1 MLESSTSEGNDRPT
15 WQRSR
20 TSRRVYLL
28 AYLAVLSLVGGLFV
42 AQPLIFV
49 SVPLTILLGLTV
61 LRSQDPRP
69 DLEVRRTTE
78 RVRIRE
84 GETTRVRIRVSNLGP
99 RPVAMLQLRDCV
111 HPELRGR
118 NTRSGFSSSLD
129 AAETKD
135 FFYEVH
141 ANTFGVHTLGPIS
154 LQVQDSTGLFESESE
169 LRSFSKLVVFP
180 ETTERL
186 GHVAI
191 RPRRTKSWPGEI
203 AARRAGTGMDYFNI
217 RRFTL
222 GDPVKRINWRA
233 SARRTREPDDL
244 LVNEYIA
251 EVGAE
256 VLIVVDAGR
265 ASGVGRDRDSLVE
278 YTVKAAISIA
288 ERLLHDRNRVGLL
301 TTGENPRRIASGYG
315 RRQFDKITLSL
326 LQLEPGESDIA
337 WWVERSIHMFF
348 PHISQIIFV
357 SPLTEASSNAAA
369 AELVRNG
376 DRDVIVVSPN
386 PIALARPKSGRPDAR
401 EWRIALRLAQ
411 IERAIDMDLLRSA
424 NALVVDWTTP
434 ASLEEVMEVHKRALS
449 KYSALSARQ
458 R

>member
-1 MLESSTSEGNDRPT
+1 
-15 WQRSR
+15 
-20 TSRRVYLL
+20 VYLL
-28 AYLAVLSLVGGLFV
+28 AYLAVLSLVGGLFIV
-42 AQPLIFV
+42 QPLIFV
-49 SVPLTILLGLTV
+49 SVPLTVVLGFTV

-84 GETTRVRIRVSNLGP
+84 GETTRVRLRVRNIGP
-99 RPVAMLQLRDCV
+99 RPVAMLQVRDMV

-118 NTRSGFSSSLD
+118 STRSGFSSSME
-129 AAETKD
+129 AGETKD

-141 ANTFGVHTLGPIS
+141 ANSFGVHTLGPIS
-154 LQVQDSTGLFESESE
+154 LQVQDSTGLFESDSE
-169 LRSFSKLVVFP
+169 LKSYSKLAVFP

-203 AARRAGTGMDYFNI
+203 VARRAGTGMDYFNI
-217 RRFTL
+217 RRFTP

-233 SARRTREPDDL
+233 SARHTQESDEF

-265 ASGVGRDRDSLVE
+265 VSGVGQDRNLLVE
-278 YTVKAAISIA
+278 YSVKAAISIA

-315 RRQFDKITLSL
+315 RRQFDKIALSL
-326 LQLEPGESDIA
+326 LQLEPGESDIE
-337 WWVERSIHMFF
+337 WWVERSLHMFF

-357 SPLTEASSNAAA
+357 SPLTDASSNAAA

-386 PIALARPKSGRPDAR
+386 PIALARPRSGRADAR

-411 IERAIDMDLLRSA
+411 MERAIDMDRLRSA
-424 NALVVDWTTP
+424 NALVIDWTTP

-449 KYSALSARQ
+449 KYSALSARH

>member
-1 MLESSTSEGNDRPT
+1 M
-15 WQRSR
+15 
-20 TSRRVYLL
+20 
-28 AYLAVLSLVGGLFV
+28 
-42 AQPLIFV
+42 
-49 SVPLTILLGLTV
+49 
-61 LRSQDPRP
+61 
-69 DLEVRRTTE
+69 E

-84 GETTRVRIRVSNLGP
+84 GEATRVRLRVRNFGP
-99 RPVAMLQLRDCV
+99 GAVAMLKVKDGV
-111 HPELRGR
+111 HPELRGKG
-118 NTRSGFSSSLD
+118 TRSGFSSSLK
-129 AAETKD
+129 AGETKD

-141 ANTFGVHTLGPIS
+141 ANSFGVHTLGPIS
-154 LQVQDSTGLFESESE
+154 LEVQDSTGLFESVSV
-169 LRSFSKLVVFP
+169 LRSFSKLAVFP

-186 GHVAI
+186 GQVAI

-203 AARRAGTGMDYFNI
+203 VARRAGTGMDYFNI
-217 RRFTL
+217 RRFAP

-233 SARRTREPDDL
+233 SARRAQESDEF

-256 VLIVVDAGR
+256 VLIVVDAGQ
-265 ASGVGRDRDSLVE
+265 ASGVGRDRNLLVKDSVR
-278 YTVKAAISIA
+278 AAISIA

-315 RRQFDKITLSL
+315 RRQFDKIALSL
-326 LQLEPGESDIA
+326 LRLEPGESDIE
-337 WWVERSIHMFF
+337 WWVERSLHMFF

-357 SPLTEASSNAAA
+357 SPLMGASSKAAA

-386 PIALARPKSGRPDAR
+386 PIALAKPTTGREEAR
-401 EWRIALRLAQ
+401 DWRIALRLARM
-411 IERAIDMDLLRSA
+411 ERAIDMDRLRSA

-449 KYSALSARQ
+449 KYAALSARH